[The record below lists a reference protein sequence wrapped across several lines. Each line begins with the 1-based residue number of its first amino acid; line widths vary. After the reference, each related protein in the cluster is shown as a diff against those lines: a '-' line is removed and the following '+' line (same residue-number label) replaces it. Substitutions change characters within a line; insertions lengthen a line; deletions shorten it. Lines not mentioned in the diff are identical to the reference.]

1 MEDVES
7 IKLFLAVAEQ
17 ESFAGAARRL
27 GISPTGAT
35 RRIAALEES
44 LNTRLLTRS
53 TRKVSL
59 TAEGEVY
66 REHASAIVEA
76 INASH
81 EALQDFDAVPH
92 GRLRVTA
99 HDSIA
104 LRLIVPHICEFR
116 ERYPEVSL
124 GLDLTNNPGDIV
136 AKGFDV
142 AIVIGRL
149 ENSSLVAKTL
159 AVTDSVVCAS
169 PDYLKHHGHPTE
181 PRKLK
186 DHQCLSFHARTGR
199 NTWKF
204 SKGTQCVEVGI
215 TAKIAVNNGEAL
227 KQLVLD
233 GLGIAMVTDWLVQ
246 DELKDGT
253 LIRLFADYAIE
264 PRGTPVTALYPSRTH
279 LPSKT
284 RAFLD
289 FFAEKAVALLRPPE

>member
-1 MEDVES
+1 MEDLES
-7 IKLFLAVAEQ
+7 IELFLAVAEE

-27 GISPTGAT
+27 GMSAAGAT

-66 REHASAIVEA
+66 REHAFAIVETV
-76 INASH
+76 NASH
-81 EALQDFDAVPH
+81 EALQDFDAIPH
-92 GRLRVTA
+92 GRLRVA
-99 HDSIA
+99 SHDSIA
-104 LRLIVPHICEFR
+104 LRLIVPYICEFR
-116 ERYPEVSL
+116 ERYSEVSL
-124 GLDLTNNPGDIV
+124 GLELIENPRDIV
-136 AKGFDV
+136 ARGCDV

-159 AVTDSVVCAS
+159 AVTDSLICAS
-169 PDYLKHHGHPTE
+169 PDYLARHGHPLE
-181 PRKLK
+181 PGDLK
-186 DHQCLSFHARTGR
+186 DHECVSFQARTGR

-204 SKGTQCVEVGI
+204 SKASKRTDVGI

-233 GLGIAMVTDWLVQ
+233 GLGIGMVTDWLVQ

-253 LIRLFADYAIE
+253 LLRLFADYAIE
-264 PRGTPVTALYPSRTH
+264 PQGTPITALYPSRMH
-279 LPSKT
+279 LPGKT

-289 FFAEKAVALLRPPE
+289 FFADKAAALLRPP

>member
-1 MEDVES
+1 MEDIES
-7 IKLFLAVAEQ
+7 IKLFLAVAEE
-17 ESFAGAARRL
+17 ESFSGAARRL
-27 GISPTGAT
+27 GMSATGAT

-66 REHASAIVEA
+66 REHASAIIEA
-76 INASH
+76 INTSH

-92 GRLRVTA
+92 GRLRVTS

-104 LRLIVPHICEFR
+104 LRLIVPYICEFR
-116 ERYPEVSL
+116 ACYPEVSL
-124 GLDLTNNPGDIV
+124 GLELTDNPSDIV
-136 AKGFDV
+136 ARGSDV

-149 ENSSLVAKTL
+149 ESSSLVAKTL

-169 PDYLKHHGHPTE
+169 PDYLQRHGHPAD

-186 DHQCLSFHARTGR
+186 DHQCLSFQARTGR

-204 SKGTQCVEVGI
+204 SKGAQRTEVGI
-215 TAKIAVNNGEAL
+215 TANVAVNNGEAL

-233 GLGIAMVTDWLVQ
+233 GLAISMVTDWLVQ

-253 LIRLFADYAIE
+253 LLRLFADYAIE
-264 PRGTPVTALYPSRTH
+264 PQGTPVTALYPSRTH
-279 LPSKT
+279 LPGKT

-289 FFAEKAVALLRPPE
+289 FFADKAAALLRPPQ